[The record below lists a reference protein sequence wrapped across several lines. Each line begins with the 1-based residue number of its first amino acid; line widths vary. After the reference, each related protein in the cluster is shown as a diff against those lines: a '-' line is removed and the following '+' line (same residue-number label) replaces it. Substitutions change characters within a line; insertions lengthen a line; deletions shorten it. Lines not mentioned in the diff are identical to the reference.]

1 MDLTSLAQL
10 VLCTQCQPFLFV
22 AVAAGFSRELHLLFF
37 IHCLL
42 PIERQ
47 CCSKKKVCVCGS
59 IIPLSKESPTVHVLS
74 PLV

>member
-37 IHCLL
+37 YTL
-42 PIERQ
+42 PFANRKTVLQ
-47 CCSKKKVCVCGS
+47 YKKKSVCVA
-59 IIPLSKESPTVHVLS
+59 P
-74 PLV
+74 